1 MEFWK
6 KQKKIL
12 TVFGLFLIFMLF
24 CTLISRSV
32 YAEKLPQVTV
42 EMPRRMA
49 LDHTVNADGIVHQ
62 GREYAVT
69 ALSGLRVRTV
79 YAHTGDRVTPET
91 LLFDL
96 DLEDLKE
103 KIKEKELE
111 IRKLQLQIAAMEQNQ
126 SLDDQKQQTERMRA
140 QEDYSREEDRVNEAL
155 GRARE
160 DLEDAEDAYDEHKDH
175 PVQVTPEEDRK
186 AQMAAY
192 EAWAETEAGL
202 KAELEA
208 AQKEYEAAAE
218 RVKELE
224 AAAGG
229 QDASG
234 PEEGTGSSPEAGADI
249 RDDSETGTDAGGSSA
264 DTPESPE
271 LAKARQLLAEAEAR
285 WKTAGDAYEAHEK
298 ASVPKPDFSGEDAAR
313 SAWEEKK
320 DSLEDAVDAAGR
332 AVEDAERSR
341 SDAVLDAGRKV
352 ADAQMAA
359 AADSSLAVS
368 RLELSILQTELDACR
383 RVQDAS
389 GQVYPDAEGIVTR
402 IQVSPGERVGDG
414 AAVVYADLSSPMQ
427 FLVSLTKEQKK
438 YVNQGDTV
446 QLKLGGSPPKEL
458 EVDYIAEN
466 ESNPE
471 LYDARIFLPEGM
483 GTIGQSGNFQAEA
496 QSETFSCCIPLNA
509 LHEDSSRRNFVYV
522 VGERAGILGTELV
535 AEMVYV
541 RVLDQNEK
549 YAAIEEG
556 VIDGETELIINST
569 EELED
574 KTAVRYQE

>member
-1 MEFWK
+1 
-6 KQKKIL
+6 
-12 TVFGLFLIFMLF
+12 
-24 CTLISRSV
+24 
-32 YAEKLPQVTV
+32 
-42 EMPRRMA
+42 
-49 LDHTVNADGIVHQ
+49 
-62 GREYAVT
+62 
-69 ALSGLRVRTV
+69 
-79 YAHTGDRVTPET
+79 
-91 LLFDL
+91 
-96 DLEDLKE
+96 
-103 KIKEKELE
+103 
-111 IRKLQLQIAAMEQNQ
+111 
-126 SLDDQKQQTERMRA
+126 
-140 QEDYSREEDRVNEAL
+140 
-155 GRARE
+155 
-160 DLEDAEDAYDEHKDH
+160 
-175 PVQVTPEEDRK
+175 
-186 AQMAAY
+186 
-192 EAWAETEAGL
+192 
-202 KAELEA
+202 
-208 AQKEYEAAAE
+208 
-218 RVKELE
+218 
-224 AAAGG
+224 
-229 QDASG
+229 
-234 PEEGTGSSPEAGADI
+234 
-249 RDDSETGTDAGGSSA
+249 
-264 DTPESPE
+264 
-271 LAKARQLLAEAEAR
+271 
-285 WKTAGDAYEAHEK
+285 
-298 ASVPKPDFSGEDAAR
+298 
-313 SAWEEKK
+313 
-320 DSLEDAVDAAGR
+320 
-332 AVEDAERSR
+332 
-341 SDAVLDAGRKV
+341 
-352 ADAQMAA
+352 MAA

-389 GQVYPDAEGIVTR
+389 GQVYPDAEGIITR

-471 LYDARIFLPEGM
+471 IYDARIFLPEGT

>member
-12 TVFGLFLIFMLF
+12 TGFGLFLIFMLF

-186 AQMAAY
+186 VQMAAY

-234 PEEGTGSSPEAGADI
+234 PEVGTGSSPETGVDI

-271 LAKARQLLAEAEAR
+271 MVKARQLLAEAEAR

-341 SDAVLDAGRKV
+341 SDAVLNAGRKV

-389 GQVYPDAEGIVTR
+389 GQVYPDAEGIITR

-471 LYDARIFLPEGM
+471 IYDARIFLPEGT